1 MLVKKV
7 LVKISLQERFNHENN
22 PVYCRGTIMS
32 KRATLLIIA
41 VLALSTLLVIDVAST
56 IAAVPKPSIPE
67 FTLKFEAHPYDVP
80 PIYEVDQYT
89 GENVMTQ
96 EGYHVENR
104 SLVVTIENQPFTPF
118 TDADGHAVSLFYNF
132 SVKGRYGED
141 WKYCGCY
148 LASDSDYTVV
158 SFGLADSFREGYV
171 CLGSFLGDIP
181 ADGEVD
187 IRVQARIGTYI
198 ESREPWYFMDVY
210 DVKFTGETSEW
221 SETQTVKLSANQS
234 PTPSPT
240 TTPTPDLTPTPTPNE
255 EIQTNTLTPIIGVTI
270 VAVVIGAGLGLLLY
284 LVKRK

>member
-1 MLVKKV
+1 MGKLAV
-7 LVKISLQERFNHENN
+7 L
-22 PVYCRGTIMS
+22 
-32 KRATLLIIA
+32 LLIA
-41 VLALSTLLVIDVAST
+41 VLAASNLLVIDVAST

-104 SLVVTIENQPFTPF
+104 SLVITIENQPFTPF

-148 LASDSDYTVV
+148 PASDSDYTVV
-158 SFGLADSFREGYV
+158 SFGLADSFREGYL

-255 EIQTNTLTPIIGVTI
+255 EIQTNTPTPIIGVTI